1 MISKFIGNILRIQ
14 VKFLK
19 QGSLRFISHH
29 NLMKLFERAIR
40 RASISVKMS
49 EGFNPRP
56 KIAYPLALPVGI
68 KGIDEKLEMELCEW
82 MEVSEI
88 ETRLKKQL
96 PENIQISS
104 VGLIS
109 SHVKSTVKD
118 VTYVVKLI
126 KGKMPEA
133 GKTDELLSKN
143 VLNTQRKGKKLSFN
157 IRPSINSITTN
168 SQSIDL
174 DLKMTPEGMAR
185 PEEVLLHLGLK
196 AGKDYE
202 ISEIVRK
209 RVNLFS

>member
-1 MISKFIGNILRIQ
+1 LRIQ
-14 VKFLK
+14 VKFIK

-49 EGFNPRP
+49 EGYNPRP

-68 KGIDEKLEMELCEW
+68 KGIDEKLEMELCEQ
-82 MEVSEI
+82 MDVSEL

-96 PENIQISS
+96 PENMQITSVEPISS
-104 VGLIS
+104 K
-109 SHVKSTVKD
+109 VKSTVKD
-118 VTYVVKLI
+118 VTYVVI
-126 KGKMPEA
+126 PRDGKMPEA
-133 GKTDELLSKN
+133 GITDELLSKDA
-143 VLNTQRKGKKLSFN
+143 VIIQRKGKKRAFN
-157 IRPSINSITTN
+157 IRPSIDRIKTN

-185 PEEVLLHLGLK
+185 PEEVLLQLGLK

>member
-1 MISKFIGNILRIQ
+1 LRIQ
-14 VKFLK
+14 VKFIK

-49 EGFNPRP
+49 EGYNPRP

-68 KGIDEKLEMELCEW
+68 KGIDEKLEMELCEQ
-82 MEVSEI
+82 MDVSEL

-96 PENIQISS
+96 PENMQITSVEPISS
-104 VGLIS
+104 K
-109 SHVKSTVKD
+109 VKSTVKD
-118 VTYVVKLI
+118 VTYVVI
-126 KGKMPEA
+126 PRDGKMPEA
-133 GKTDELLSKN
+133 GITDELLSKDA
-143 VLNTQRKGKKLSFN
+143 VIIQRKGKKRAFN
-157 IRPSINSITTN
+157 IRPSIDRIKTN

-185 PEEVLLHLGLK
+185 PEEVLLQLGLK
-196 AGKDYE
+196 AGEDYE
-202 ISEIVRK
+202 ISKIVRK

>member
-1 MISKFIGNILRIQ
+1 MRIQ
-14 VKFLK
+14 VKFIK

-40 RASISVKMS
+40 RARISVKMS
-49 EGFNPRP
+49 EGYNPRP

-68 KGIDEKLEMELCEW
+68 KGIDEKLEMELCEQ
-82 MEVSEI
+82 MEVSEL

-96 PENIQISS
+96 PENMQVTS
-104 VGLIS
+104 VEPITS
-109 SHVKSTVKD
+109 KVKSTVKD
-118 VTYVVKLI
+118 VTYVVIPKN
-126 KGKMPEA
+126 GKMPEA
-133 GKTDELLSKN
+133 GITDELLSKDA
-143 VLNTQRKGKKLSFN
+143 VITQRKGKKRAFN
-157 IRPSINSITTN
+157 IRPSIERIKTDT
-168 SQSIDL
+168 QSIDL
-174 DLKMTPEGMAR
+174 ELKMTPEGMAR

>member
-1 MISKFIGNILRIQ
+1 MRIQ
-14 VKFLK
+14 VKFIK

-40 RASISVKMS
+40 RAKISVKMS
-49 EGFNPRP
+49 EGYNPRP

-82 MEVSEI
+82 MDVSEL

-96 PENIQISS
+96 PENIQITSVEPVSS
-104 VGLIS
+104 K
-109 SHVKSTVKD
+109 VKSTVKD
-118 VTYVVKLI
+118 VTYVVMPKD
-126 KGKMPEA
+126 GKMPEA
-133 GKTDELLSKN
+133 GIADELLSKN
-143 VLNTQRKGKKLSFN
+143 AVIIQRKGKKHAFN
-157 IRPSINSITTN
+157 IRPSIDRIKTN

>member
-1 MISKFIGNILRIQ
+1 LKIQ

-68 KGIDEKLEMELCEW
+68 KGTDEKLEMELCEQ
-82 MEVSEI
+82 MEVSEL

-96 PENIQISS
+96 PENMQITS
-104 VGLIS
+104 VEPITS
-109 SHVKSTVKD
+109 KVKSTVKD
-118 VTYVVKLI
+118 VTYVVIPKN
-126 KGKMPEA
+126 GKMPEA
-133 GKTDELLSKN
+133 GITDELLSKDD
-143 VLNTQRKGKKLSFN
+143 VIIQRKGKKRAFN
-157 IRPSINSITTN
+157 IRPSIERIKTD

-185 PEEVLLHLGLK
+185 PEEVLLQLGLK

>member
-1 MISKFIGNILRIQ
+1 MRIQ
-14 VKFLK
+14 VKFIK

-49 EGFNPRP
+49 EGYNPRP

-68 KGIDEKLEMELCEW
+68 KGIDEKLEMELCEQ
-82 MEVSEI
+82 MEVSEL

-96 PENIQISS
+96 PENMQITS
-104 VGLIS
+104 VEPITS
-109 SHVKSTVKD
+109 KVKSTVKD
-118 VTYVVKLI
+118 VTYVVIPKN
-126 KGKMPEA
+126 GKMPEA
-133 GKTDELLSKN
+133 GITDELLSKN
-143 VLNTQRKGKKLSFN
+143 DVIIQRKGKKRAFN
-157 IRPSINSITTN
+157 IRPSIERIKTD

>member
-1 MISKFIGNILRIQ
+1 MRIQ
-14 VKFLK
+14 VKFIK

-40 RASISVKMS
+40 RAGISVKMS
-49 EGFNPRP
+49 EGYNPRP

-68 KGIDEKLEMELCEW
+68 KGIDEKLEMELCEQ
-82 MEVSEI
+82 MEVSEL

-96 PENIQISS
+96 PENMQITS
-104 VGLIS
+104 VEPITS
-109 SHVKSTVKD
+109 KVKSTVKD
-118 VTYVVKLI
+118 VTYVVIPKN
-126 KGKMPEA
+126 GKMPEA
-133 GKTDELLSKN
+133 GITDELLSKN
-143 VLNTQRKGKKLSFN
+143 DVIIQRKGKKRAFN
-157 IRPSINSITTN
+157 IRPSIERIKTD

>member
-1 MISKFIGNILRIQ
+1 
-14 VKFLK
+14 
-19 QGSLRFISHH
+19 
-29 NLMKLFERAIR
+29 MKLFERAIR
-40 RASISVKMS
+40 RARISVKMS

-88 ETRLKKQL
+88 ETKLKKQL
-96 PENIQISS
+96 PEDIQIAS
-104 VGLIS
+104 VESIS
-109 SHVKSTVKD
+109 SHVKSTVRD
-118 VTYVVKLI
+118 VTYVVKP
-126 KGKMPEA
+126 KNGKMPEA

-143 VLNTQRKGKKLSFN
+143 VINTQRKGKKLAFN
-157 IRPSINSITTN
+157 IRPSINCITTN

-196 AGKDYE
+196 AGKGYE
-202 ISEIVRK
+202 IAEIVRK

>member
-1 MISKFIGNILRIQ
+1 LRIQ
-14 VKFLK
+14 VKFIK

-40 RASISVKMS
+40 RARISVKMS
-49 EGFNPRP
+49 EGYNPRP

-68 KGIDEKLEMELCEW
+68 KGIDEKLEMELCEQ
-82 MEVSEI
+82 MEVSEL

-96 PENIQISS
+96 PENMQITS
-104 VGLIS
+104 VEPITS
-109 SHVKSTVKD
+109 KVKSTVKD
-118 VTYVVKLI
+118 VTYVVIPKN
-126 KGKMPEA
+126 GKMPEA
-133 GKTDELLSKN
+133 GITDELLSKDD
-143 VLNTQRKGKKLSFN
+143 VIIQRKGKKRAFN
-157 IRPSINSITTN
+157 IRPSIERIKTD

>member
-1 MISKFIGNILRIQ
+1 MRIQ
-14 VKFLK
+14 VKFIK

-40 RASISVKMS
+40 RARISVKMS
-49 EGFNPRP
+49 EGYNPRP

-68 KGIDEKLEMELCEW
+68 KGIDEKLEMELCEQ
-82 MEVSEI
+82 MEVSEL

-96 PENIQISS
+96 PENMQITS
-104 VGLIS
+104 VEPITS
-109 SHVKSTVKD
+109 KVKSTVKD
-118 VTYVVKLI
+118 VTYVVIPKN
-126 KGKMPEA
+126 GKMPEA
-133 GKTDELLSKN
+133 GITDELLSKN
-143 VLNTQRKGKKLSFN
+143 DVIIQRKGKKRAFN
-157 IRPSINSITTN
+157 IRPSIERIKTD

>member
-1 MISKFIGNILRIQ
+1 MRIQ
-14 VKFLK
+14 VKFIK

-40 RASISVKMS
+40 RARISVKMS
-49 EGFNPRP
+49 EGYNPRP

-68 KGIDEKLEMELCEW
+68 KGIDEKLEMELCEQ
-82 MEVSEI
+82 MEVSEL

-96 PENIQISS
+96 PENMQITS
-104 VGLIS
+104 VEPITS
-109 SHVKSTVKD
+109 KVKSTVKD
-118 VTYVVKLI
+118 VTYVVIPKN
-126 KGKMPEA
+126 GKMPEA
-133 GKTDELLSKN
+133 GITDELLSKN
-143 VLNTQRKGKKLSFN
+143 DVIIQRKGKKRAFN
-157 IRPSINSITTN
+157 IRPSIERINTD

>member
-1 MISKFIGNILRIQ
+1 M
-14 VKFLK
+14 
-19 QGSLRFISHH
+19 RFISHH

-40 RASISVKMS
+40 RAGISVKMS

-82 MEVSEI
+82 MFAKANLPQARQVSEI
-88 ETRLKKQL
+88 ETRLKRQL
-96 PENIQISS
+96 PENIQITSVEPVSS
-104 VGLIS
+104 Q
-109 SHVKSTVKD
+109 VKSSVKD
-118 VTYVVKLI
+118 VTYMVKPK

-133 GKTDELLSKN
+133 GKTEELLSKN
-143 VLNTQRKGKKLSFN
+143 VINSQRKGKKLAFN
-157 IRPSINSITTN
+157 IRPSINGITTN
-168 SQSIDL
+168 SQYIDL

-185 PEEVLLHLGLK
+185 PEEVLSHLGLQ

-209 RVNLFS
+209 RVNLTSSPKAAC

>member
-1 MISKFIGNILRIQ
+1 MKIQ
-14 VKFLK
+14 VKFIK

-40 RASISVKMS
+40 RARISVKMS
-49 EGFNPRP
+49 EGYNPRP

-68 KGIDEKLEMELCEW
+68 KGIDEKLEMELCER
-82 MEVSEI
+82 MEASEL

-96 PENIQISS
+96 PENMQITS
-104 VGLIS
+104 VEPIS
-109 SHVKSTVKD
+109 TKVKSTVKD
-118 VTYVVKLI
+118 VTYVVIPKN
-126 KGKMPEA
+126 GKMPEA
-133 GKTDELLSKN
+133 GIADELLSKDA
-143 VLNTQRKGKKLSFN
+143 VIIQRQGKKRAFN
-157 IRPSINSITTN
+157 IRPSIDSIKTN

>member
-1 MISKFIGNILRIQ
+1 MRIQ
-14 VKFLK
+14 VKFIK

-40 RASISVKMS
+40 RAGISVKMF
-49 EGFNPRP
+49 EGYNPRP

-68 KGIDEKLEMELCEW
+68 KGIDEKLEMELCEQ
-82 MEVSEI
+82 MEVSEL

-96 PENIQISS
+96 PENMQITS
-104 VGLIS
+104 VEPITS
-109 SHVKSTVKD
+109 KVKSTVKD
-118 VTYVVKLI
+118 VTYVVIPKN
-126 KGKMPEA
+126 GKMPEA
-133 GKTDELLSKN
+133 GITDELLSKN
-143 VLNTQRKGKKLSFN
+143 DVIIQRKGKKRAFN
-157 IRPSINSITTN
+157 IRPSIERIKTD

>member
-1 MISKFIGNILRIQ
+1 MRIQ
-14 VKFLK
+14 VKFIK

-49 EGFNPRP
+49 EGYNPRP

-68 KGIDEKLEMELCEW
+68 KGIDEKLEMELCEQ
-82 MEVSEI
+82 MDVSEL

-96 PENIQISS
+96 PEDMQITSVEPISS
-104 VGLIS
+104 K
-109 SHVKSTVKD
+109 VKSTVKD
-118 VTYVVKLI
+118 VTYVVI
-126 KGKMPEA
+126 PRDGKMPEA
-133 GKTDELLSKN
+133 GITDELLSKDA
-143 VLNTQRKGKKLSFN
+143 VIIQRKGKKRAFN
-157 IRPSINSITTN
+157 IRPSIERIKTN

-185 PEEVLLHLGLK
+185 PEEVLLQLGLK
-196 AGKDYE
+196 AGEDYE
-202 ISEIVRK
+202 ISKIVRK

>member
-1 MISKFIGNILRIQ
+1 MRIQ
-14 VKFLK
+14 VKFIK

-40 RASISVKMS
+40 RARISVKMS
-49 EGFNPRP
+49 EGYNPRP

-68 KGIDEKLEMELCEW
+68 KGIDEKLEMELREH
-82 MEVSEI
+82 MEVSEL

-96 PENIQISS
+96 PENMQITS
-104 VGLIS
+104 VEPITS
-109 SHVKSTVKD
+109 KVKSTVKD
-118 VTYVVKLI
+118 VTYVVIPKN
-126 KGKMPEA
+126 GKMPEA
-133 GKTDELLSKN
+133 GKTDELLSKDA
-143 VLNTQRKGKKLSFN
+143 VIIQRKGKKRTFN
-157 IRPSINSITTN
+157 IRPSIERIKTD

-185 PEEVLLHLGLK
+185 PEEVLLQLGLK

>member
-1 MISKFIGNILRIQ
+1 LRIQ
-14 VKFLK
+14 VKFIK

-40 RASISVKMS
+40 RAGISVKMS
-49 EGFNPRP
+49 EGYNPRP

-68 KGIDEKLEMELCEW
+68 KGIDEKLEMELCEQ
-82 MEVSEI
+82 MEVSEL

-96 PENIQISS
+96 PENMQITS
-104 VGLIS
+104 VEPITS
-109 SHVKSTVKD
+109 KVKSTVKD
-118 VTYVVKLI
+118 VTYVVIPKN
-126 KGKMPEA
+126 GKMPEA
-133 GKTDELLSKN
+133 GITDELLSKN
-143 VLNTQRKGKKLSFN
+143 DVIIQRKGKKRAFN
-157 IRPSINSITTN
+157 IRPSIERIKTD

>member
-1 MISKFIGNILRIQ
+1 MKIQ

-40 RASISVKMS
+40 RARISVKMS

-96 PENIQISS
+96 PENIQIAS
-104 VGLIS
+104 VESIS

-118 VTYVVKLI
+118 VTYVVKP
-126 KGKMPEA
+126 KNGKMPEA

-143 VLNTQRKGKKLSFN
+143 VINIQRKRKKLAFN
-157 IRPSINSITTN
+157 IRPSINGITTN

>member
-1 MISKFIGNILRIQ
+1 MRIQ
-14 VKFLK
+14 VKFIK

-49 EGFNPRP
+49 EGYNPRP

-68 KGIDEKLEMELCEW
+68 KGIDEKLEMELCEQ
-82 MEVSEI
+82 MDVSEL

-96 PENIQISS
+96 PENMQITSVEPISS
-104 VGLIS
+104 K
-109 SHVKSTVKD
+109 VKSTVKD
-118 VTYVVKLI
+118 VTYVVI
-126 KGKMPEA
+126 PRDGKMPEA
-133 GKTDELLSKN
+133 GITDELLSKDA
-143 VLNTQRKGKKLSFN
+143 VIIQRKGKKRAFN
-157 IRPSINSITTN
+157 IRPSIDRIKTN

-185 PEEVLLHLGLK
+185 PEEVLLQLGLK

>member
-1 MISKFIGNILRIQ
+1 LRIQ
-14 VKFLK
+14 VKFIK

-40 RASISVKMS
+40 RARISVKMS
-49 EGFNPRP
+49 EGYNPRP

-68 KGIDEKLEMELCEW
+68 KGTDEKLEMELCEQ
-82 MEVSEI
+82 MEVSEL

-96 PENIQISS
+96 PENMQITS
-104 VGLIS
+104 VEPITS
-109 SHVKSTVKD
+109 KVKSTVKD
-118 VTYVVKLI
+118 VTYVVIPKN
-126 KGKMPEA
+126 GKMPEA
-133 GKTDELLSKN
+133 GITDELLSKDD
-143 VLNTQRKGKKLSFN
+143 VIIQRKGKKRAFN
-157 IRPSINSITTN
+157 IRPSIERIKTD

>member
-1 MISKFIGNILRIQ
+1 MRIQ
-14 VKFLK
+14 VKFIK

-49 EGFNPRP
+49 EGYNPRP

-68 KGIDEKLEMELCEW
+68 KGIDEKLEMELCEQ
-82 MEVSEI
+82 MDVSEL

-96 PENIQISS
+96 PENMQITSVEPISS
-104 VGLIS
+104 K
-109 SHVKSTVKD
+109 VKSTVKD
-118 VTYVVKLI
+118 VTYVVI
-126 KGKMPEA
+126 PRDGKMPEA
-133 GKTDELLSKN
+133 GITDELLSKDA
-143 VLNTQRKGKKLSFN
+143 VIIQRKGKKRAFN
-157 IRPSINSITTN
+157 IRPSIDRIKTN

-185 PEEVLLHLGLK
+185 PEEVLLQLGLK
-196 AGKDYE
+196 AGEDYE
-202 ISEIVRK
+202 ISKIVRK

>member
-1 MISKFIGNILRIQ
+1 MRIQ
-14 VKFLK
+14 VKFIK

-40 RASISVKMS
+40 RAKISVKMS
-49 EGFNPRP
+49 EGYNPRP

-68 KGIDEKLEMELCEW
+68 KGIDEKFEMELCER
-82 MEVSEI
+82 MDVSEL

-96 PENIQISS
+96 PENMQITSVEPISS
-104 VGLIS
+104 K
-109 SHVKSTVKD
+109 VKSTVKD
-118 VTYVVKLI
+118 VTYVVIPKN
-126 KGKMPEA
+126 GKMPEA
-133 GKTDELLSKN
+133 GITDELLSKDA
-143 VLNTQRKGKKLSFN
+143 VIIQRKGKKRAFN
-157 IRPSINSITTN
+157 IRPSIERIETN

>member
-1 MISKFIGNILRIQ
+1 MRIQ
-14 VKFLK
+14 VKFIK

-49 EGFNPRP
+49 EGYNPRP

-96 PENIQISS
+96 PENIQVAS
-104 VGLIS
+104 VEPVS

-118 VTYVVKLI
+118 VTYVVKP
-126 KGKMPEA
+126 KDGKMPEA

-143 VLNTQRKGKKLSFN
+143 EVIIQRKGKKRAFN
-157 IRPSINSITTN
+157 IRTSIERIETN

-185 PEEVLLHLGLK
+185 PEEVLLQLGLK
-196 AGKDYE
+196 AGEDYE

>member
-1 MISKFIGNILRIQ
+1 MRIQ

-82 MEVSEI
+82 MEVSEL

-96 PENIQISS
+96 PENIQVTS
-104 VGLIS
+104 VKPIS
-109 SHVKSTVKD
+109 SHVKSTVKG
-118 VTYVVKLI
+118 VTYVVKP
-126 KGKMPEA
+126 KDGKMPEA

-143 VLNTQRKGKKLSFN
+143 VVNTQRKGKKLAFN

-174 DLKMTPEGMAR
+174 DLKMTSNGMAR